1 MTWERSIAIVLAVI
15 TVVVAGCLVMQ
26 KTERERKRMMIWQRS
41 IARVVAVVTAV
52 IGRCLEMERER
63 ER

>member
-1 MTWERSIAIVLAVI
+1 MLAVI
-15 TVVVAGCLVMQ
+15 TVVVAGNLVLQ
-26 KTERERKRMMIWQRS
+26 KTERERKTMMIWQRS

-52 IGRCLEMERER
+52 IRRCLEMERER